1 MTIANNPN
9 YGAGKY
15 VNRGGPARYTVT
27 IRNRQTGAIHQI
39 QVSSDRYILEAA
51 EEQGIELPFACRNG
65 ACTTCAMRVKS
76 GRIYQP
82 EAIGLSA
89 DLKQQN
95 YALVCV
101 GYACS
106 DVEIETQ
113 DEDEVYQLQFGRYF
127 AKKHRHRVVFGLPID
142 HD

>member
-1 MTIANNPN
+1 MTTTKNQN
-9 YGAGKY
+9 YDADKY
-15 VNRGGPARYTVT
+15 VDRGDSAQYTVT
-27 IRNRQTGAIHQI
+27 IHNRQTGAIHQ
-39 QVSSDRYILEAA
+39 VRLNGDRYILEAA

-106 DVEIETQ
+106 DLEIETQ

-127 AKKHRHRVVFGLPID
+127 AKRRRIVFGLPID

>member
-1 MTIANNPN
+1 MTTAN
-9 YGAGKY
+9 KH
-15 VNRGGPARYTVT
+15 TVR
-27 IRNRQTGAIHQI
+27 IHNRQTGVIHQV
-39 QVSSDRYILEAA
+39 QVSGDRYILEAA
-51 EEQGIELPFACRNG
+51 EEQGIEIPFACRNG

-76 GRIYQP
+76 GKIYQP

-106 DVEIETQ
+106 DLDLETQ

-127 AKKHRHRVVFGLPID
+127 AKNQRRRVVFGLPID

>member
-1 MTIANNPN
+1 MTTAKNPN
-9 YGAGKY
+9 HGAGKY
-15 VNRGGPARYTVT
+15 ADRGDTRQYTVT
-27 IRNRQTGAIHQI
+27 IHNRQTGAIHQV
-39 QVSSDRYILEAA
+39 QLSGDRYILEAA
-51 EEQGIELPFACRNG
+51 EAQGIELPFACRNG

-106 DVEIETQ
+106 DLEIETQ

-127 AKKHRHRVVFGLPID
+127 AKRRRIVFGLPID